1 MILIVGACGTRSG
14 QKHQRREKQAQHL
27 ENSAELSHSAVAAVL
42 SDGEHAHP
50 EEHACNLHSLTEEA
64 AGKTCNSQLTL
75 LCSNWWLCLNG
86 CLMHLYK
93 VSKAPLRSALEAL
106 PGCSEVCADAGDAE
120 VQGNVDL
127 ESNDSSS
134 AHTDPSLAEA
144 ETVYREMEFQGC
156 GVPSAFAD
164 PGAFDSDDAEVAA
177 EEDRL
182 TDLPKL
188 PLQMRG
194 SGLRVRTSS
203 VA

>member
-1 MILIVGACGTRSG
+1 MG
-14 QKHQRREKQAQHL
+14 
-27 ENSAELSHSAVAAVL
+27 
-42 SDGEHAHP
+42 
-50 EEHACNLHSLTEEA
+50 
-64 AGKTCNSQLTL
+64 
-75 LCSNWWLCLNG
+75 
-86 CLMHLYK
+86 
-93 VSKAPLRSALEAL
+93 
-106 PGCSEVCADAGDAE
+106 CADAGDAE
-120 VQGNVDL
+120 SQGDEDL

-164 PGAFDSDDAEVAA
+164 PGAFDSSDDADVAA

-194 SGLRVRTSS
+194 SGLRVRIGSGPQSKKWYFEPCCSS
-203 VA
+203 H